1 MQVHLCDADSHSHRV
16 RPKAE
21 DRLQLFLCVRVWA
34 AALSK
39 RWRTLRL
46 RHLVYIGPLLGQL
59 TARRGTDRWT
69 RCHACRQHHVG
80 AAAYGAA
87 EGRSLGDRD
96 GGAGLLGD
104 AELDGIEDDLASNEE
119 WEERASYSIR
129 ALETPQCNRRKQE
142 GAGTELR
149 VQDGGENANEGD
161 YDCQEGHHG
170 RCGAEP
176 EGASARG
183 PARGEK
189 GGD

>member
-1 MQVHLCDADSHSHRV
+1 M
-16 RPKAE
+16 
-21 DRLQLFLCVRVWA
+21 
-34 AALSK
+34 

-119 WEERASYSIR
+119 WEERASYRIR
-129 ALETPQCNRRKQE
+129 ALEKPQCNRRKQE
-142 GAGTELR
+142 GAATELR

-161 YDCQEGHHG
+161 HDRQEGHP
-170 RCGAEP
+170 RSVP
-176 EGASARG
+176 
-183 PARGEK
+183 
-189 GGD
+189 GG